1 MRTDP
6 GTAGRKRSTAVAL
19 ALSLGL
25 VPILLGAAPKPAPPA
40 GAVTTSIAV
49 PAGAED
55 LVKSLKGVKVSSTG
69 ATITLAGGQEVGL
82 DFGDMLGGKNSV
94 SLGAIVFGIGA
105 LGRLL
110 TTLGRLVKSS

>member
-1 MRTDP
+1 MRANL
-6 GTAGRKRSTAVAL
+6 GIAGRRRSTVVVL
-19 ALSLGL
+19 TLSLGL
-25 VPILLGAAPKPAPPA
+25 VLVLLGAAPKPAAPA

-49 PAGAED
+49 PAGTED

-82 DFGDMLGGKNSV
+82 DFGDIAGGKRSI